1 MRLPLPP
8 ARISPVTEDCTAR
21 SPLRHHRRRDGLPE
35 AVLAGK
41 EQVVFSARR
50 AADHGDPDLVGDL
63 VAHLGE
69 ARAGNEERDA
79 HLRCLDHHFQY
90 VCRRADD
97 MRAAVQISEM
107 QKPNNCRRP
116 TFFCRQ
122 YFFYTVVICYRHTI
136 SIFDFPYRRAY
147 ALPAIWCEFPCRA

>member
-1 MRLPLPP
+1 MMTPPTCGAKRSYTWSTRRLPRNVCRPLSTPPMRLPLPP
-8 ARISPVTEDCTAR
+8 ARISPVTEDCKAR

-35 AVLAGK
+35 AVLAGE

-107 QKPNNCRRP
+107 Q
-116 TFFCRQ
+116 T
-122 YFFYTVVICYRHTI
+122 
-136 SIFDFPYRRAY
+136 
-147 ALPAIWCEFPCRA
+147 